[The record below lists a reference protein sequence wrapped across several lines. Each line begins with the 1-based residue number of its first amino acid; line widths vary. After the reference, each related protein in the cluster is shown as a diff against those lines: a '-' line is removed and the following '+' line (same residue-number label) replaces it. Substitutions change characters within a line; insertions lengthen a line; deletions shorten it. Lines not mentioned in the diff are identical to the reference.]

1 MRGWA
6 SRVRLVSA
14 VGVLIIMAAPAFAQS
29 HKVGP
34 LAQRAAALQS
44 GLSPVIVRATDA
56 ASMSQV
62 AQLIHDLG
70 GKLGRAL
77 PILNAHSALLP
88 NAAINALADHP
99 EVQTVFLDRS
109 VRGAMERTGATIGA
123 TAIRQTLGYDGTGIG
138 VAIIDSGVT
147 TWHDDLSDASGNQR
161 VATFVDFVN
170 NRPSPY
176 DDYGHGTHVAGI
188 IAGNGRDSGGKRTG
202 IAPGAS
208 LIVLKALDGTGAG
221 RISDVIAALD
231 YALQNK
237 DALHIRVLN
246 LSLSSG
252 VYESY
257 DSDPLTVAAKRLV
270 DAGIVVV
277 AAAGNIGRGPQGQTV
292 YGGITS
298 PGNAP
303 WVLTV
308 GASSHMGTVGRADDK
323 MAIFSSRGPT
333 AVDNLAKP
341 DLVAPGVGI
350 ESLSDPA
357 SKFYTSKS
365 QYLLSGTVPTSY
377 LPYLSLSG
385 TSMASPV
392 VAGTVAL
399 MLQANPSLTPNEVKA
414 ILQYTAQVYPYN
426 RLIQGGGFLNAAGA
440 VQLAASLSPVNPAPT
455 PSMSGW
461 SRSVIWG
468 THLVRGGTFTATANA
483 WSTSV
488 TWGDPLT
495 STGAKV
501 VWGQLLG
508 TTSPWGATCV
518 DSGCTT
524 VNWGAGSRN
533 IVWGNACGGDDCQT
547 TWSTSVAASALDT
560 TSDSD
565 IVVWGSSDTDIVVWG
580 SDTDIVVWGSSADDT
595 DIVVWG
601 SSNSDL
607 DVVWGAN

>member
-1 MRGWA
+1 MRAWA
-6 SRVRLVSA
+6 SCVRLVSA
-14 VGVLIIMAAPAFAQS
+14 VGVLVLATAPAFAQS
-29 HKVGP
+29 HKIGP
-34 LAQRAAALQS
+34 LAQRAAAQQN
-44 GLSPVIVRATDA
+44 GLSPVIVRAIDHG
-56 ASMSQV
+56 SMSRV
-62 AQLIHDLG
+62 AALIQQSG
-70 GKLGRAL
+70 GTLGRAL
-77 PILNAHSALLP
+77 SIIDAHTAMLP
-88 NAAINALADHP
+88 NAAIAALADHS
-99 EVQTVFLDRS
+99 EVQTVFLDRP
-109 VRGAMERTGATIGA
+109 VHGAMERTGATIGA
-123 TAIRQTLGYDGTGIG
+123 TAIHQTLGYDGTGIG
-138 VAIIDSGVT
+138 VALIDSGVT
-147 TWHDDLSDASGNQR
+147 PWHDDLSDASGHQR
-161 VATFVDFVN
+161 VAMFVDFIN

-188 IAGNGRDSGGKRTG
+188 VAGNGTDSSGKRTG

-208 LIVLKALDGTGAG
+208 LIVLKALDGTGTG

-231 YALQNK
+231 YALANK
-237 DALHIRVLN
+237 DTLNIRVLN

-257 DSDPLTVAAKRLV
+257 DVDPLTLAAKRLV
-270 DAGIVVV
+270 DAGVVVV
-277 AAAGNIGRGPQGQTV
+277 AAAGNIGRGAQGQTV

-308 GASSHMGTVGRADDK
+308 GASSHMGTAGRADDK

-333 AVDNLAKP
+333 AVNYIAKP

-357 SKFYTSKS
+357 SRFYTTKS
-365 QYLLSGTVPTSY
+365 QYLLSGTVSTSS

-385 TSMASPV
+385 TSMAAPV

-426 RLIQGGGFLNAAGA
+426 RLIQGAGFLNAAGA
-440 VQLAASLSPVNPAPT
+440 VKLAASLSPVNPAPT
-455 PSMSGW
+455 PSMDGW

-483 WSTSV
+483 WSTDT
-488 TWGDPLT
+488 TWGDLLT
-495 STGAKV
+495 STGANV
-501 VWGQLLG
+501 VWGRLPG
-508 TTSPWGATCV
+508 TTTPWGTACA
-518 DSGCTT
+518 DSGCTSFD
-524 VNWGAGSRN
+524 WGAGSRN
-533 IVWGNACGGDDCQT
+533 IVWGNACGGADCQT

-560 TSDSD
+560 AADPD
-565 IVVWGSSDTDIVVWG
+565 IVVWGSSETDIVVWG
-580 SDTDIVVWGSSADDT
+580 SDTDIVVWGSSADDA

-601 SSNSDL
+601 SSNSD
-607 DVVWGAN
+607 DVIWGAN